1 MQSKGLVLPR
11 RTPNASLRTTQYH
24 SKSIVFTGSLLNN
37 YNRHNHCRGLA
48 SFKLFA
54 SSPEQSDP
62 LSESSSSEAKEPQEE
77 IVSLSSWADDV
88 SQSPYTTDDWGPT
101 PANAR
106 QPHGRHPI
114 ANALFALSLGGIA
127 IGAFFLGR
135 KYST

>member
-1 MQSKGLVLPR
+1 MQSKGLALPR
-11 RTPNASLRTTQYH
+11 RTPNASLRTNKYH
-24 SKSIVFTGSLLNN
+24 SKSIVFAGSLLNN

-62 LSESSSSEAKEPQEE
+62 VPESSSSEATQPQEE

-88 SQSPYTTDDWGPT
+88 SQSPSTTDDWGPT

-106 QPHGRHPI
+106 QHGRHPL
-114 ANALFALSLGGIA
+114 ANTLFALSLGGIA